1 MFEDVGKYWKML
13 EMYENVGNI
22 GNCSKILEN
31 IETLL
36 KMFEDF
42 GKCWNMLKTNWKT
55 LGTFGNK

>member
-13 EMYENVGNI
+13 EMYEHVGNI
-22 GNCSKILEN
+22 GNCSTMLEN

-42 GKCWNMLKTNWKT
+42 GKFKNET
-55 LGTFGNK
+55 LYMF